1 MRSPYYQTRE
11 MERMGKEAL
20 HQLYDES
27 MPIKQVVVTLISRRK
42 SNVLRIID
50 PELVSKIVEFLQ
62 QRYRKVD

>member
-1 MRSPYYQTRE
+1 
-11 MERMGKEAL
+11 MGKEAL